1 MINIIISELSIL
13 DKDITS
19 TPDTKLFGN
28 DGILDSMGLVNLVV
42 SLEERIQEEYDVAIT
57 LADESAM
64 SLSKSPFL
72 TVASLADYIKEL
84 LREEGV
90 NV

>member
-72 TVASLADYIKEL
+72 TVASLADYIEEL
-84 LREEGV
+84 LREEGI

>member
-42 SLEERIQEEYDVAIT
+42 SLEERIQEEFDVAIT

-72 TVASLADYIKEL
+72 TVASLADYIEEL

>member
-72 TVASLADYIKEL
+72 TVASLAYYIEKL
-84 LREEGV
+84 LREEGI